1 MPDAPI
7 AAKTLKDAAGLPW
20 DRYVADH
27 IAARDT
33 VDAAITKLNARLAAE
48 TDPTKRAGL
57 RTKRDALIVK
67 RTLIEQKFAAG
78 NAGEGRIKAPTA
90 GEVAEHKARATEV
103 ANATAD
109 NMTTSAIV
117 QTATK
122 AANQFSSLH
131 LV

>member
-1 MPDAPI
+1 MPDDPVSAQ
-7 AAKTLKDAAGLPW
+7 TLRDAAGARW

-33 VDAAITKLNARLAAE
+33 VDAAITQVNARLTAA
-48 TDPTKRAGL
+48 TDPTKRSSL
-57 RTKRDALIVK
+57 RTKRDDLIIK
-67 RTLIEQKFAAG
+67 RTQVAQKFAAA

-90 GEVAEHKARATEV
+90 AEVAEHKARATEV

-109 NMTTSAIV
+109 SMSATALV

-122 AANQFSSLH
+122 VASQFARLH